1 MHLGSDSLKKLTAL
15 QGIMSKDIAE
25 LATEFD
31 RAASTVS
38 LRKGDSLFRCGDPV
52 SGVFIVRKGA
62 IRMSLDSSVGPLFP
76 PVTLGPGEIA
86 GLPAT
91 LTGTYSLSAEV
102 SEPAELGFIPAD
114 RVMDLLEC
122 NPRLCLLATRF
133 ISREIARMRSALRET
148 PPLDLGSN

>member
-1 MHLGSDSLKKLTAL
+1 MPKEL
-15 QGIMSKDIAE
+15 AE
-25 LATEFD
+25 LVTELD

-38 LRKGDSLFRCGDPV
+38 LREGTPLFRCGDPV

-62 IRMSLDSSVGPLFP
+62 VRMSLDKTGNQFFP

-91 LTGTYSLSAEV
+91 FTGTYSLSAEV
-102 SEPAELGFIPAD
+102 VEPAELGFIPAD

-122 NPRLCLLATRF
+122 SPRLCLLATRF
-133 ISREIARMRSALRET
+133 IGREIARMRSALSET
-148 PPLDLGSN
+148 PPLDHREECTPD